1 MMNNSESINTKT
13 GLSDDPNQDQ
23 SIGMKFNR
31 KSKQSILYGFSSYMN
46 YSDLKA
52 GKFGNIQ

>member
-1 MMNNSESINTKT
+1 MNNSESINAKT